1 MFPPEVVF
9 CQVAGGVGRRTS
21 PSPSR
26 LKLTATVLFSKRWA
40 GPLSTTL
47 WAGPISTDNQVVAH
61 FKFFLVFHEV
71 KQVLGIASARACA
84 LLSTCVSLSLSA
96 MSELLRASPFEGSVC
111 ACGNRYCILERLRR
125 QISASEDPSNV
136 VVKRTCSP
144 APGVRGGQLVR
155 HHFTFIFISFRATLF
170 LRVWRSKGP
179 KAYPARII
187 SSCVCVPFLWSGTH
201 GTKIS
206 FHHHDRRR

>member
-1 MFPPEVVF
+1 MHMCV
-9 CQVAGGVGRRTS
+9 
-21 PSPSR
+21 
-26 LKLTATVLFSKRWA
+26 
-40 GPLSTTL
+40 
-47 WAGPISTDNQVVAH
+47 
-61 FKFFLVFHEV
+61 
-71 KQVLGIASARACA
+71 
-84 LLSTCVSLSLSA
+84 CVSLSLS
-96 MSELLRASPFEGSVC
+96 LCVCLSVC
-111 ACGNRYCILERLRR
+111 VCVCVSVCVCGNRYLHPGKASPPKSTCRAGGGWTHCLA
-125 QISASEDPSNV
+125 SANEDPSNV

-170 LRVWRSKGP
+170 LRVWRNKGLKP
-179 KAYPARII
+179 FPARII